1 MFRERFCSLK
11 KVLIITHWFPPMNMI
26 ASKRFGVMCR
36 YFEKYGYK
44 PYVLTTEAHKIA
56 GNGFSIDMKCPLDE
70 EQITRIGQMGMRYI
84 PKSLLFNILN
94 SALMFLGIFLNTMN
108 PSAIGRYEKVKKE
121 LDINRFQDIGT
132 YPEIDC
138 IYLANYLSKK
148 LNCPYIADIRDMVDF
163 SDGIPKGLK
172 HNVKLD
178 ILIEKFALQN
188 ASAIVPVTHGYK
200 KILRQRYLRKKIKVV
215 YNGWENAEG
224 KQESEGRGAMPDCKY
239 LYYAGVI
246 YEHRLES
253 FVLLAQCIK
262 EVNEEEHIELVI
274 RSTGPI
280 ENEKKMKSIIKKNGL
295 DRIVKVLEAEKQEK
309 VRSEQITAYIN
320 VVLSTIHSDDEELM
334 ATIPGKTF
342 ELLSFEKPILA
353 IVPEKSDVSKLLK
366 RTNKGIGTTD
376 KAKIIDF
383 ILGSEGK
390 YRGNDKVLR
399 YSREIQAE
407 KYCKIMDK
415 ILAER

>member
-1 MFRERFCSLK
+1 M
-11 KVLIITHWFPPMNMI
+11 
-26 ASKRFGVMCR
+26 
-36 YFEKYGYK
+36 
-44 PYVLTTEAHKIA
+44 
-56 GNGFSIDMKCPLDE
+56 
-70 EQITRIGQMGMRYI
+70 
-84 PKSLLFNILN
+84 
-94 SALMFLGIFLNTMN
+94 
-108 PSAIGRYEKVKKE
+108 
-121 LDINRFQDIGT
+121 
-132 YPEIDC
+132 
-138 IYLANYLSKK
+138 
-148 LNCPYIADIRDMVDF
+148 
-163 SDGIPKGLK
+163 
-172 HNVKLD
+172 
-178 ILIEKFALQN
+178 
-188 ASAIVPVTHGYK
+188 
-200 KILRQRYLRKKIKVV
+200 RQRYLRKKIKVV